1 MNKEWK
7 MGLLAAA
14 ALATGGMALAAP
26 AAAGAAGA
34 AGGAGAAGAAGGLLG
49 GAGATAGAGA
59 AAGSGAGGLLA
70 TEAAGSAAA
79 TGAAAPGGLLSGAQ
93 TAGAYA
99 KPISQG
105 LMAANSAKS
114 LLSSP
119 STPIQGAA
127 PMQAG
132 GGAQALQG
140 LASQMDQMTA
150 QRMQADEQARAQR
163 RAQLRGGGYGRI
175 A

>member
-7 MGLLAAA
+7 MGLLAGA

-26 AAAGAAGA
+26 AAAAPAAPA
-34 AGGAGAAGAAGGLLG
+34 AAGGLLG

-59 AAGSGAGGLLA
+59 AP
-70 TEAAGSAAA
+70 AAPAAL
-79 TGAAAPGGLLSGAQ
+79 AAPGGLLSGAQ

-127 PMQAG
+127 PIQAG

>member
-7 MGLLAAA
+7 MGLLAGA

-26 AAAGAAGA
+26 AAAGAAGAAAPVAA

-59 AAGSGAGGLLA
+59 AP
-70 TEAAGSAAA
+70 AAP
-79 TGAAAPGGLLSGAQ
+79 AAPGGLLSGAQ

-114 LLSSP
+114 LMSSP
-119 STPIQGAA
+119 SMPIQGAA

-140 LASQMDQMTA
+140 LAGQMDQMTA